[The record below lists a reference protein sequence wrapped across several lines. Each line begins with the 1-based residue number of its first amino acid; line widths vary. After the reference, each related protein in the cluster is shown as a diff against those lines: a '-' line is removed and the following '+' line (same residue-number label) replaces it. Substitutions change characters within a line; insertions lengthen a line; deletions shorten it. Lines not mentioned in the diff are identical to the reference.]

1 MRFLRR
7 ASDRSKVWRYGN
19 LFRKRLHI
27 KSDIGMTEEQETVT
41 THAGPRRT
49 ILLKLILI
57 VVGIGIGLA
66 LCEISM
72 RAFQLGNTRTL
83 SLYNDRIFKLP
94 PHIRFMNYNE
104 NKNLIETNNLGFH
117 DLERQA
123 SNDNYRIL
131 FLGDSFLEGRQVK
144 TESLFTSRL
153 EKKLS
158 SNGKKIEAIN
168 AGVPGT
174 GTPYQYVLW
183 KEFFEPNI
191 KIDHVVVCFFMGNDL
206 MDNNLDL
213 VALTSGSSDSG
224 FFVDNTGTILDV
236 VAKPGLLKRTINYGR
251 DHSVLINTLYEGA
264 YRMRTNFQ
272 QTAEET
278 GAGDSERRGRV
289 DRAGA
294 WEASE
299 QGTIGLIRKWKAELA
314 GKNVPFDLVIIDR
327 PGRVYNRFELRFME
341 KLQAT
346 CAQEQIDC
354 LRLKL
359 DGDPYEF
366 YSFDGIALGHFND
379 KGHETVANELYEFFQ
394 SHHNAMVRRPL
405 PSESSGKRVS
415 LQNSA
420 PYSPDRADT
429 FHAKL

>member
-1 MRFLRR
+1 MSIANTVQSNPAGRLRRFLRLE
-7 ASDRSKVWRYGN
+7 A
-19 LFRKRLHI
+19 LFRTI
-27 KSDIGMTEEQETVT
+27 KEKERGTPY
-41 THAGPRRT
+41 AGRMRRT
-49 ILLKLILI
+49 LLRLILV
-57 VVGIGIGLA
+57 VVGIGIGLS

-117 DLERQA
+117 DRERQA

-158 SNGKKIEAIN
+158 SDGKKIEAIN

-236 VAKPGLLKRTINYGR
+236 VAKPGLLKRTINSGR

-272 QTAEET
+272 ETAEET
-278 GAGDSERRGRV
+278 GAGDVERRGRV
-289 DRAGA
+289 DRAAA

-299 QGTIGLIRKWKAELA
+299 QGTIALIRKWKAELV

-341 KLQAT
+341 KLQKT
-346 CAQEQIDC
+346 CVQDQIDC

-366 YSFDGIALGHFND
+366 FSFDGIALGHFND
-379 KGHETVANELYEFFQ
+379 HGHEAVANELYEFFQ
-394 SHHNAMVRRPL
+394 SHHKAMISRLLR
-405 PSESSGKRVS
+405 
-415 LQNSA
+415 
-420 PYSPDRADT
+420 
-429 FHAKL
+429 

>member
-7 ASDRSKVWRYGN
+7 ASDGSKVWRRGN
-19 LFRKRLHI
+19 LY
-27 KSDIGMTEEQETVT
+27 
-41 THAGPRRT
+41 AGPRRRT
-49 ILLKLILI
+49 FLKLILI
-57 VVGIGIGLA
+57 VTGIGVGLS

-94 PHIRFMNYNE
+94 PHTRFMNYNE
-104 NKNLIETNNLGFH
+104 NKNLVETNNLGFH
-117 DLERQA
+117 DRERQA
-123 SNDNYRIL
+123 TNDNYRIL
-131 FLGDSFLEGRQVK
+131 FLGDSFVEGRQVK
-144 TESLFTSRL
+144 TGSLFTSRL
-153 EKKLS
+153 EKKLTRDGQRIEVI
-158 SNGKKIEAIN
+158 NG
-168 AGVPGT
+168 GVPGT

-183 KEFFEPNI
+183 REFFQPNI
-191 KIDHVVVCFFMGNDL
+191 KIDHLVLCFFMGNDL

-213 VALTSGSSDSG
+213 VALTSGSSDGG

-236 VAKPGLLKRTINYGR
+236 VEKTGLLKRTINSGR

-264 YRMRTNFQ
+264 YRVRTNFQ
-272 QTAEET
+272 QAADEN
-278 GAGDSERRGRV
+278 GAGDAERRGRV
-289 DRAGA
+289 DSAGA

-299 QGTIGLIRKWKAELA
+299 QGTIALIRKWKAELA
-314 GKNVPFDLVIIDR
+314 RKNVPFDLIIIDR

-346 CAQEQIDC
+346 CAQDQIDC

-394 SHHNAMVRRPL
+394 SHHKVMLSRPL
-405 PSESSGKRVS
+405 R
-415 LQNSA
+415 
-420 PYSPDRADT
+420 
-429 FHAKL
+429 

>member
-1 MRFLRR
+1 MSVANTVQSNPAGRLRRFLRLE
-7 ASDRSKVWRYGN
+7 A
-19 LFRKRLHI
+19 LFRTMKEKER
-27 KSDIGMTEEQETVT
+27 GTPY
-41 THAGPRRT
+41 AGRMRRT
-49 ILLKLILI
+49 FLRLILV
-57 VVGIGIGLA
+57 VVGIGIGLS

-117 DLERQA
+117 DRERQA

-158 SNGKKIEAIN
+158 SDGKKIEAIN

-236 VAKPGLLKRTINYGR
+236 VAKPGLLKRTINSGR

-272 QTAEET
+272 ETAEET
-278 GAGDSERRGRV
+278 GAGDVERRGRV
-289 DRAGA
+289 DRAAA

-299 QGTIGLIRKWKAELA
+299 QGTIALIRKWKAELV

-341 KLQAT
+341 KLQKT
-346 CAQEQIDC
+346 CVQDQIDC

-366 YSFDGIALGHFND
+366 FSFDGIALGHFND
-379 KGHETVANELYEFFQ
+379 HGHEAVANELYEFFQ
-394 SHHNAMVRRPL
+394 SHHKAMISRLLR
-405 PSESSGKRVS
+405 
-415 LQNSA
+415 
-420 PYSPDRADT
+420 
-429 FHAKL
+429 

>member
-1 MRFLRR
+1 MSVANTVQSNPAGRLRRFLRLEAR
-7 ASDRSKVWRYGN
+7 
-19 LFRKRLHI
+19 FRTI
-27 KSDIGMTEEQETVT
+27 KEKERGTPY
-41 THAGPRRT
+41 AGRMRRT
-49 ILLKLILI
+49 LLRLILV
-57 VVGIGIGLA
+57 VVGIGIGLS

-117 DLERQA
+117 DRERQA

-158 SNGKKIEAIN
+158 SDGKKIEAIN

-236 VAKPGLLKRTINYGR
+236 VAKPGLLKRTINSGR

-272 QTAEET
+272 ETAEET
-278 GAGDSERRGRV
+278 GAGDVERRGRV
-289 DRAGA
+289 DRAAA

-299 QGTIGLIRKWKAELA
+299 QGTIALIRKWKAELV

-341 KLQAT
+341 KLQKT
-346 CAQEQIDC
+346 CVQDQIDC

-366 YSFDGIALGHFND
+366 FSFDGIALGHFND
-379 KGHETVANELYEFFQ
+379 HGHEAVANELYEFFQ
-394 SHHNAMVRRPL
+394 SHHKAMISRLLR
-405 PSESSGKRVS
+405 
-415 LQNSA
+415 
-420 PYSPDRADT
+420 
-429 FHAKL
+429 

>member
-1 MRFLRR
+1 MSIANTVQSNPAGRLRRFLRLE
-7 ASDRSKVWRYGN
+7 A
-19 LFRKRLHI
+19 LFRTI
-27 KSDIGMTEEQETVT
+27 KEKERGTPY
-41 THAGPRRT
+41 AGRMRRT
-49 ILLKLILI
+49 LLRLILV
-57 VVGIGIGLA
+57 VVGIGIGLS

-117 DLERQA
+117 DRERQA

-144 TESLFTSRL
+144 TESLFTNRL

-158 SNGKKIEAIN
+158 SDGKKIEAIN

-236 VAKPGLLKRTINYGR
+236 VAKPGLLKRTINSGR

-272 QTAEET
+272 ETAEET
-278 GAGDSERRGRV
+278 GAGDVERRGRV
-289 DRAGA
+289 DRAAA

-299 QGTIGLIRKWKAELA
+299 QGTIALIRKWKAELV

-341 KLQAT
+341 KLQKT
-346 CAQEQIDC
+346 CVQDQIDC

-366 YSFDGIALGHFND
+366 FSFDGIALGHFND
-379 KGHETVANELYEFFQ
+379 HGHEAVANELYEFFQ
-394 SHHNAMVRRPL
+394 SHHKAMISRLLR
-405 PSESSGKRVS
+405 
-415 LQNSA
+415 
-420 PYSPDRADT
+420 
-429 FHAKL
+429 

>member
-1 MRFLRR
+1 MSIANTVQSNPAGRLRRFLRLE
-7 ASDRSKVWRYGN
+7 A
-19 LFRKRLHI
+19 LFRTMKEKER
-27 KSDIGMTEEQETVT
+27 GTPY
-41 THAGPRRT
+41 AGRMRRT
-49 ILLKLILI
+49 LLRLILV
-57 VVGIGIGLA
+57 VVGIGIGLS

-117 DLERQA
+117 DRERQA

-158 SNGKKIEAIN
+158 SDGKKIEAIN

-236 VAKPGLLKRTINYGR
+236 VAKPGLLKRTINSGR

-272 QTAEET
+272 ETAEET
-278 GAGDSERRGRV
+278 GAGDVERRGRV
-289 DRAGA
+289 DRAAA

-299 QGTIGLIRKWKAELA
+299 QGTIALIRKWKAELV

-341 KLQAT
+341 KLQKT
-346 CAQEQIDC
+346 CVQDQIDC

-366 YSFDGIALGHFND
+366 FSFDGIALGHFND
-379 KGHETVANELYEFFQ
+379 HGHEAVANELYEFFQ
-394 SHHNAMVRRPL
+394 SHHKAMISRLLR
-405 PSESSGKRVS
+405 
-415 LQNSA
+415 
-420 PYSPDRADT
+420 
-429 FHAKL
+429 